1 MKNFR
6 KRGLFL
12 LGLVFASTAFIGNVA
27 TGYLDFSSSGSS
39 SVNQFDFRYGGIVN
53 TGNEVM
59 PLVGQLSKD
68 GNRLFFTSQ
77 NMRGNKQLYVMN
89 RNSASGSFDKPT
101 RLKGVGNDEGYDII
115 MPTVNADESVMIFVS
130 SVDGTQRGNDLFEAT
145 TADGG
150 LVNIRPL

>member
-1 MKNFR
+1 
-6 KRGLFL
+6 
-12 LGLVFASTAFIGNVA
+12 
-27 TGYLDFSSSGSS
+27 
-39 SVNQFDFRYGGIVN
+39 
-53 TGNEVM
+53 
-59 PLVGQLSKD
+59 
-68 GNRLFFTSQ
+68 LFFTSQ

-150 LVNIRPL
+150 LVNIRPLTEINEPGISEGYP